1 MTIFQMVTIRASI
14 NIRKSIDKRARK
26 YVNRTY
32 VRVTDMCK
40 PESQSST
47 HVCVLLL
54 CQKGNKWIFIIHQ
67 TRKRSGSL
75 SRATIQVIT
84 RNGFSNLP
92 KNIVALVWHFFLFIH
107 KRYVLLGEKKLNNF
121 SIFKDWFI
129 FIAP

>member
-67 TRKRSGSL
+67 TRKRVSL
-75 SRATIQVIT
+75 SGYNSGYHTKRVFEPSEKYCRACLT
-84 RNGFSNLP
+84 L
-92 KNIVALVWHFFLFIH
+92 FLFIH